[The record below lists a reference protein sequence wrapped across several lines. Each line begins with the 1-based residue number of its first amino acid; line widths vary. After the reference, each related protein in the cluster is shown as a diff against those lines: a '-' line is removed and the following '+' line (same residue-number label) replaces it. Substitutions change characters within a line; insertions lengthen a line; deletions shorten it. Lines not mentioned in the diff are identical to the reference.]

1 MPEQTIQQLIDQLHL
16 ETLPVEGTLFKNTY
30 RSTQTNSKGEPLATC
45 MIGLLCH
52 QPLSLSRFHR
62 LTHDEIWH
70 CYGGDPFSLYLLYP
84 EGHSTEIVMGTDLA
98 AGQQLQAVVPAGT
111 WQAARLCAGGTYA
124 IFGCTMA
131 PGFTGACFEGGTI
144 EMLMEQYPE
153 RDNWIRELAV
163 HGQETK
169 MPEGFV
175 G

>member
-1 MPEQTIQQLIDQLHL
+1 MPQNKINQLITSLAL

-30 RSTQTNSKGEPLATC
+30 RSKETNSLGEPLGTC
-45 MIGLLCH
+45 MIGLFC
-52 QPLSLSRFHR
+52 QEPLSLSRFHR
-62 LTHDEIWH
+62 LTHDEVWH

-84 EGHSTEIVMGTDLA
+84 DGQSEEIVMGQDIL
-98 AGQQLQAVVPAGT
+98 AGQKLQHVVTAGT

-131 PGFTGACFEGGTI
+131 PGFTGDCFEGGTI
-144 EMLMEQYPE
+144 EMLMGQYPD
-153 RDNWIRELAV
+153 RDNWIRGLAV